1 MLEMVSLA
9 SFIKQVPHQLLSLHN
24 FSCPLRLDFCSLGDN
39 INDSATPTNQ
49 PPDFLH
55 NIVCCCSWE
64 TFSKEKKLEI
74 R

>member
-49 PPDFLH
+49 PPDFL
-55 NIVCCCSWE
+55 VFCSWE
-64 TFSKEKKLEI
+64 TFSKEKKL
-74 R
+74 